1 MDGVNT
7 RRLYVLM
14 KRATAIKERTKA
26 FALRIIRLYSAL
38 PNTSVAQVLG
48 RQILRSGTSVGA
60 HYREAYRAR
69 STAEFVSK
77 LNGGL
82 QELEETTY
90 WLELLSEAEILET
103 NPLKPLLQET
113 QELIAIFVTL
123 IKNAKTKSLKPS
135 S

>member
-1 MDGVNT
+1 M
-7 RRLYVLM
+7 
-14 KRATAIKERTKA
+14 
-26 FALRIIRLYSAL
+26 
-38 PNTSVAQVLG
+38 
-48 RQILRSGTSVGA
+48 
-60 HYREAYRAR
+60 
-69 STAEFVSK
+69 SK

-103 NPLKPLLQET
+103 NRLKPLLQET